1 VTRDPIPGL
10 ASGVGQRLKVDRDV
24 IVGTDRLEVKEM
36 FIDDFEKSGVIPRGI
51 KLLLPSDMISPTTS
65 LTV

>member
-1 VTRDPIPGL
+1 
-10 ASGVGQRLKVDRDV
+10 VDRDV

-36 FIDDFEKSGVIPRGI
+36 FIDDFEKRGVIPRGI
-51 KLLLPSDMISPTTS
+51 KLLLPSDMISPITS